1 MNQDF
6 FDMLTQHLQLMTHSE
21 RVIIFN
27 SFIPLAEEKKTIIIA
42 LLTDKLKIFI
52 EIINKPRKWEEMEE
66 PAAREEIL

>member
-42 LLTDKLKIFI
+42 LLTDKLESDFKI
-52 EIINKPRKWEEMEE
+52 PVLE
-66 PAAREEIL
+66 PQKNIKM